1 VIRIGGIGPLL
12 RPASIA
18 FPLNDGTRVMENQP
32 LMSPRTVL
40 KDFLAGVIVFLVALP
55 LCLGIALASG
65 APLFSGLIAGIV
77 GGIVVGWLSGSHTSV
92 SGPAAGLTAIVAMQI
107 AKLDTFE
114 AFLLAVVVGGLIQIG
129 LGIARA
135 GALSAFFPQSV
146 IKGLLAAIG
155 VILILKQIP
164 HLVGYDMDPVGDM
177 AFQQPDHENTFSELG
192 RLLTAQVQYGALA
205 VGLFSLGLLVFWER
219 CKPLKNSLVPAPLV
233 VVLLGVAIARGF
245 ALLGS
250 PWMIDTSHMVQ
261 VPIAGSLA
269 EFAGFLQL
277 PDFSQVLNPA
287 VYLGGIT
294 IAVVA
299 SLETLLNLEAVD
311 KLDRKQR
318 HSPPSRELI
327 AQGVGNTIAG
337 MIGGLP
343 MTSVVI
349 RGSVN
354 VNAGAETKLS
364 AIIHGCLLLFSVML
378 LPGWLNMIPL
388 SSLAA
393 ILLLTGYKLASPKLF
408 RQMWN
413 DGRYQFLPFIL
424 TVVAIVLTDL
434 LIGILIGLQI
444 ALLFVLASNLRR
456 PIHRVL
462 ERHVGGEVLHIELDN
477 QVSFLKRAALER
489 LFREA
494 TPGSHV
500 LLDARRTDYIDPD
513 VLSLIRE
520 FRDSLAPAHGVQ
532 VSLRGFKPKYELL
545 DEVQFVDFTTRELQN
560 ELTPARVLQL
570 LQEGNQRFRSGHSLE
585 RDFARQFRENVI
597 DQHPMAV
604 VLSGIHSRTPAET
617 IFDLGLGDILGI
629 RIGGNVV
636 GPKVKGCI
644 EYGCAVAGAKLIV
657 VLGHNGSALVT
668 AAADQACGCG
678 GGKRDL
684 IAACPNLSAII
695 DVIRQSLDPAECADL
710 CHARPE
716 EKARFVDRV
725 ARRHVVNSLNT
736 LVAESSVLRRQID
749 QGQVGAIGA
758 MYDVTTG
765 ECEFLLD
772 DAIGIS
778 TGPLK

>member
-1 VIRIGGIGPLL
+1 MESQPLL
-12 RPASIA
+12 SS
-18 FPLNDGTRVMENQP
+18 Q
-32 LMSPRTVL
+32 TVL

-77 GGIVVGWLSGSHTSV
+77 GGIVIGWLSGSHTSV

-107 AKLDTFE
+107 AKLGTFE
-114 AFLLAVVVGGLIQIG
+114 AFLLAVVVGGLLQIG

-164 HLVGYDMDPVGDM
+164 HLVGHDASPVGEM
-177 AFQQPDHENTFSELG
+177 AFQQPDHENTFSEIFQLFA
-192 RLLTAQVQYGALA
+192 AQMHYGALA
-205 VGLFSLGLLVFWER
+205 IGLFSLGLLIFWER

-233 VVLLGVAIARGF
+233 VVLLGVVIARGF
-245 ALLGS
+245 AWLGS
-250 PWMIDTSHMVQ
+250 PWLIESSHLVQ

-269 EFAGFLQL
+269 EFAGFLQF

-287 VYLGGIT
+287 VYVAGIT

-343 MTSVVI
+343 MTSVII

-364 AIIHGCLLLFSVML
+364 AIIHGCLLLFCVML
-378 LPGWLNMIPL
+378 LPAWLNMIPL

-393 ILLLTGYKLASPKLF
+393 ILLLTGFKLASPKLF

-444 ALLFVLASNLRR
+444 SLLFVLASNLRR

-462 ERHVGGEVLHIELDN
+462 ERHVGGDVLHVELDN

-489 LFREA
+489 VFREA
-494 TPGSHV
+494 PPGSHV

-520 FRDSLAPAHGVQ
+520 FRESLAPAHGVQ
-532 VSLRGFKPKYELL
+532 VSLRGFKPKYELH
-545 DEVQFVDFTTRELQN
+545 DEVQFVDYTTRELQN
-560 ELTPARVLQL
+560 ELTPAGVLQL
-570 LQEGNQRFRSGHSLE
+570 LQEGNQRFRSGQSLE
-585 RDFARQFRENVI
+585 RDFARQFRENVV

-604 VLSGIHSRTPAET
+604 VLSGIHSRVPPET

-644 EYGCAVAGAKLIV
+644 EYGCAVAGARLIV
-657 VLGHNGSALVT
+657 VMGHNGSAMVT

-684 IAACPNLSAII
+684 VAECPHLPAII
-695 DVIRQSLDPAECADL
+695 DVIRQSIDPAECADL
-710 CHARPE
+710 CHAGG
-716 EKARFVDRV
+716 EKKAEFVDRV
-725 ARRHVVNSLNT
+725 ARRHVVNSLNKLIT
-736 LVAESSVLRRQID
+736 ESNVLRRLID
-749 QGQVGAIGA
+749 QGQVGAIGV
-758 MYDVTTG
+758 MYDVRSG

-778 TGPLK
+778 TDSLS